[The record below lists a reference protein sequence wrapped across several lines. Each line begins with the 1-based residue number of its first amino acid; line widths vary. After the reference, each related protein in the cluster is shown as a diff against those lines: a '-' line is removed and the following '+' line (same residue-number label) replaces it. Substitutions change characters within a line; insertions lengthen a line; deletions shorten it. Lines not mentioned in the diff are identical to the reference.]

1 MQPINNAAVQ
11 VVQTA
16 LWKRLPELPTDIKS
30 REALDRIGRF
40 VRNLESVQLAIDF
53 MGDETQ
59 KYSDAAKTLLK
70 EYNLTEPNEVPLA
83 SWESKVG
90 INSLGDITLH
100 APWPVSSANEFY
112 VLAHECGHLRMHVGE
127 PGNPK
132 DPTFGEAH
140 KRQPI
145 RRARWEF
152 QAERFAERQFRRF
165 GFEVPYLKQV
175 AARLNVLSYL
185 ILNGRT
191 PEVDRFLSRIETW
204 VAQTPEAKDTLDYV
218 KSLPMK
224 TTHSGILEQ
233 IRTFIEKGLLSTSK
247 QNVGPPPGAIEM
259 SPKALIDLMVSSQ
272 LKPEHIKVVTM
283 NGDGMVLEVPDHA
296 FERITKH

>member
-1 MQPINNAAVQ
+1 M
-11 VVQTA
+11 
-16 LWKRLPELPTDIKS
+16 
-30 REALDRIGRF
+30 
-40 VRNLESVQLAIDF
+40 
-53 MGDETQ
+53 
-59 KYSDAAKTLLK
+59 
-70 EYNLTEPNEVPLA
+70 TEPNEVPLA

-112 VLAHECGHLRMHVGE
+112 VLSHECGHLRMHVGE

-132 DPTFGEAH
+132 DPTFGDAH
-140 KRQPI
+140 KRHPI

-224 TTHSGILEQ
+224 PVKTTHSGILEQ
-233 IRTFIEKGLLSTSK
+233 LREVIEKGLLGVSK
-247 QNVGPPPGAIEM
+247 KNLGPPPGAFEM
-259 SPKALIDLMVSSQ
+259 SPKQLVELMVGSG
-272 LKPEHIKVVTM
+272 LKPEHIKVVSM
-283 NGDGMVLEVPDHA
+283 NDEGMVLEVPDQA